1 MKKLLLIFILIA
13 ILSSC
18 NHFDEIDRTNEEIY
32 LRC

>member
-1 MKKLLLIFILIA
+1 MKKLLMIFSLIA

-18 NHFDEIDRTNEEIY
+18 NHFENIDRTNEEIY